1 MKITV
6 TANYNERRL
15 VAESDKDLEDV
26 IEVEAVYDIFSSI
39 DYMFEHLMDVK
50 DPDSIEWKI
59 EFGDI
64 LIASNAQFSEDDE
77 SWIEMIR
84 MIVYAIIKV
93 VYKEV
98 NQISK
103 YNTIGMMGVGSVPA
117 MGYPNFGISGMTGYP
132 VSYLGQPCQPY
143 PCTSSLELMANILD
157 PDMFEEFKK
166 RKGAQ
171 SMINDIAFELD
182 KMRKQ
187 RKAKKSYAEIN
198 GI

>member
-6 TANYNERRL
+6 TANYNEMGF

-39 DYMFEHLMDVK
+39 DHMFEHLMDAK
-50 DPDSIEWKI
+50 DPDSIKWKI
-59 EFGDI
+59 KFGDI
-64 LIASNAQFSEDDE
+64 LIASDIPLSEDDE
-77 SWIEMIR
+77 SWIGMIR

-93 VYKEV
+93 VYKEE

-103 YNTIGMMGVGSVPA
+103 YNNIGMMGVGSVPA
-117 MGYPNFGISGMTGYP
+117 MGYPSFGISGMTGYP

-143 PCTSSLELMANILD
+143 PCTTSLELMANILD

-166 RKGAQ
+166 RKGTQ
-171 SMINDIAFELD
+171 SMINDVAIELD

-187 RKAKKSYAEIN
+187 RKANKADI
-198 GI
+198 

>member
-1 MKITV
+1 MKIKV
-6 TANYNERRL
+6 TAIYDERRF
-15 VAESDKDLEDV
+15 VAESDNDLENV
-26 IEVEAVYDIFSSI
+26 IEVESVCDIFSSM
-39 DYMFEHLMDVK
+39 DYMFQDLMDVR
-50 DPDSIEWKI
+50 DQASIKWKI

-64 LIASNAQFSEDDE
+64 LIASDAQFSEDDE

-103 YNTIGMMGVGSVPA
+103 YNNIGMMGIGSVPA
-117 MGYPNFGISGMTGYP
+117 MGYQNFGISGMTGYP

-143 PCTSSLELMANILD
+143 PYTSSLELMANILD

-166 RKGAQ
+166 RKGTQ
-171 SMINDIAFELD
+171 SMINDVAFELD

-187 RKAKKSYAEIN
+187 RKAKKSYAETN
-198 GI
+198 GD

>member
-6 TANYNERRL
+6 TANYNERGFV

-39 DYMFEHLMDVK
+39 DHMFDHLMDVE
-50 DPDSIEWKI
+50 DPDSIKWKI

-64 LIASNAQFSEDDE
+64 LIASDVQLSEDE

-93 VYKEV
+93 VYKEE

-103 YNTIGMMGVGSVPA
+103 YNNIGMMGVGSVPA

-143 PCTSSLELMANILD
+143 PYTSSLELIANILD

-166 RKGAQ
+166 RKSTQ
-171 SMINDIAFELD
+171 SMINDVAIELD
-182 KMRKQ
+182 KMKKQ
-187 RKAKKSYAEIN
+187 RKANKADI
-198 GI
+198 